1 MDTPI
6 SRQWRRDLRALA
18 IVPGRCGLL
27 LAAAMAAGAAQAAVP
42 ASERQALLALFEAT
56 SGWQWTERAG
66 WRGPAGSECQW
77 KGVHCDEQQRHVVG
91 LRLSNNQLR
100 GRLPYLGALRQ
111 LRELTVSL
119 NHLHGSLPSLRGLTQ
134 LRVLKANNN
143 LLDGPVPALDA
154 TPRLERL
161 VLANNRLSGVL
172 PTYRG
177 HLALREL
184 DISNNLLNGPL
195 PPLAGLP
202 QIRRFDASF
211 NRWRGISSDAVYEAR
226 VFRPED
232 VAARTYAQPDAD

>member
-1 MDTPI
+1 MKTPI

-18 IVPGRCGLL
+18 TGPGRCGLL
-27 LAAAMAAGAAQAAVP
+27 LAAAIAAGGAQAAVP

-56 SGWQWTERAG
+56 SGSQWTERAG

-77 KGVHCDEQQRHVVG
+77 TGVRCDEQQRHVVG

-119 NHLHGSLPSLRGLTQ
+119 NHLHGPLPSLRGLTQ

-161 VLANNRLSGVL
+161 VLANNRLSGAM

-177 HLALREL
+177 HLALREV

-195 PPLAGLP
+195 PLLAGLP

-211 NRWRGISSDAVYEAR
+211 NRWRGTTSDAVYEAR

-232 VAARTYAQPDAD
+232 AAARPHAQPDAI